1 VNGGCAI
8 VGELEA
14 DHSAIAA
21 DVENRMA
28 AAAQEQVGNPVQ
40 PEIVIACHPP
50 LYRIFADLHFIQLFL
65 TFSKKPVDAIQECC
79 MVSHRPRQPR
89 RPNQRKTSMTDLI
102 FTDRNFAATT
112 VTVKAMTEA
121 GATWLAEKLGS
132 SIPVRGA
139 TLRKSGAYAM
149 IDAVA
154 ASSLHYEVEA

>member
-1 VNGGCAI
+1 
-8 VGELEA
+8 
-14 DHSAIAA
+14 
-21 DVENRMA
+21 
-28 AAAQEQVGNPVQ
+28 
-40 PEIVIACHPP
+40 
-50 LYRIFADLHFIQLFL
+50 
-65 TFSKKPVDAIQECC
+65 
-79 MVSHRPRQPR
+79 
-89 RPNQRKTSMTDLI
+89 MTDLI